1 MKSTLEL
8 RIAELDCADE
18 AQQIESALTR
28 LDGVGEVRAAV
39 GSRTAVVTYDPQR
52 VQPEAIRQAVTNLGM
67 TVTERRPGA
76 APRRRALPDLL
87 GWAFVS
93 IVALVSLVGIVG
105 ERLGVVE
112 RLTDRIPV
120 WI

>member
-1 MKSTLEL
+1 MNSTLEL

-67 TVTERRPGA
+67 TVTERRPGE
-76 APRRRALPDLL
+76 APRRRALRSMRRL
-87 GWAFVS
+87 A
-93 IVALVSLVGIVG
+93 VASGRCRTRTLRPGSGVGCLRG
-105 ERLGVVE
+105 RPQG
-112 RLTDRIPV
+112 R
-120 WI
+120 